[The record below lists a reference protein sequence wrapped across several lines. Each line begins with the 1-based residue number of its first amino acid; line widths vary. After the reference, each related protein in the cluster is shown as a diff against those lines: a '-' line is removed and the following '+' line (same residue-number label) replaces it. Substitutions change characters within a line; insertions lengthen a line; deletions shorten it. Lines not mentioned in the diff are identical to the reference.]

1 MATTKETTTI
11 NIRNVPLALW
21 REAKSHAAR
30 QGITATTFVVQAL
43 AERLE
48 DLEDA
53 YEADKAYK
61 EFLESGE
68 EAIPLEQ
75 VRRNLGLDD

>member
-1 MATTKETTTI
+1 MTATKETTTI

-21 REAKSHAAR
+21 QEVKSYAAR

-43 AERLE
+43 AEKLE
-48 DLEDA
+48 DIEDA
-53 YEADKAYK
+53 YEADEAYK

-68 EAIPLEQ
+68 KGIPLEQ
-75 VRRNLGLDD
+75 VRRELGLDE